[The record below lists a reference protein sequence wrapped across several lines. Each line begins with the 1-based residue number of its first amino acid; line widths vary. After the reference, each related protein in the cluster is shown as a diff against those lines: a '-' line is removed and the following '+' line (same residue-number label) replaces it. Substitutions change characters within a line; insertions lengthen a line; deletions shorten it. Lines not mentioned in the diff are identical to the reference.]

1 MNIIMLAAGTSS
13 RLGKENKLLLPYGGV
28 PMVTHCCLEA
38 LKFLEKYS
46 SENNVSC
53 TLIVVTGYRRR
64 SVEKA
69 LEPCKLFVGKTG
81 ASIKLLIVNN
91 RNYRRGQFSST
102 KVGVA
107 EVEESSPFFISLAD
121 MPLVSA
127 GHYGK
132 LVPLLG
138 NHEAVRPFFESKEG
152 KMPGHPVLHSYCL
165 KERLLQCPDS
175 CTVSKVLKS
184 SDVFEPLFDNPSWVQ
199 DIDIIQDYESIT
211 NCPCGALSC
220 TVSPSLKRP

>member
-1 MNIIMLAAGTSS
+1 MTIIMLAAGTSS
-13 RLGKENKLLLPYGGV
+13 RMGKENKILLPYCGV

-46 SENNVSC
+46 SENNESC
-53 TLIVVTGYRRR
+53 SLIVVTGYKRR

-69 LEPCKLFVGKTG
+69 LEPCKLFVEKTG
-81 ASIKLLIVNN
+81 SSIKLLIVNN

-107 EVEESSPFFISLAD
+107 EIEEPSPFFISLAD
-121 MPLVSA
+121 MPLVKA
-127 GHYGK
+127 EHYGK

-138 NHEAVRPFFESKEG
+138 NHEAVRPFCKNKED
-152 KMPGHPVLHSYCL
+152 KVPGHPVLHSYSL
-165 KERLLQCPDS
+165 KERLLKCPDS

-184 SDVFEPLFDNPSWVQ
+184 SDVFEPLFDDPSWVQ
-199 DIDIIQDYESIT
+199 DIDVIQDYQ
-211 NCPCGALSC
+211 NLN
-220 TVSPSLKRP
+220 R